1 MLTGTAQLNRY
12 NLGRWYASYRFIIA
26 VSLLL
31 ITTITQYVDAV
42 ASTHPTFY
50 LLLLALYFICCSL
63 QWLMLR
69 YTHHFPLSLQF
80 LALFIVDVV
89 AFSSL
94 TFASDGPSLQIS
106 LLFVMTIFTASLL
119 LEQKKALIIT
129 LVSVICV
136 IYQHFIG
143 SLFNVSSMNNIGN
156 SALLA
161 FLFFAVYALGQ
172 LAVGRFHNLENT
184 NLNQAQELRRLQEI
198 NSYILEQI
206 EIGYMVLDEN
216 YHVVLTTP
224 AGCDFLGIAP
234 TFAYQKQ
241 PLYNIQPELFDVL
254 HFEGLIDGDTF
265 QFEAKNSLYQLHIQ
279 VKKLKIPNQALTLL
293 VLQDARTLNQRVQQ
307 LKLAALGQL
316 SASIAHEIRNPLA
329 AIVQANDLIH
339 DAPQEQQVM
348 LSSMISKQ
356 AQRIDKIVQD
366 TLNMV
371 RSKETRAS
379 LLDLAQFIPEFL
391 AEDLADVLNKID
403 TFIEKDV
410 SIYFDES
417 QLRQVLINLLRNAL
431 RHNNQITHKN
441 IELHV
446 YTQHNHARIEVLDFG
461 SGVATTDIASLF
473 KPFFS
478 TEINGTGLGLYLS
491 HSFCEANQAKLY
503 YVEQQQGAC
512 FRIEC
517 LRFTH
522 D

>member
-1 MLTGTAQLNRY
+1 MLNGTAQLTRY

-26 VSLLL
+26 LSLLL

-42 ASTHPTFY
+42 ASSYPIFY
-50 LLLLALYFICCSL
+50 LFLLGLYFICASL
-63 QWLMLR
+63 QWLLLR
-69 YTHHFPLSLQF
+69 FTHHFPIHRQF

-89 AFSSL
+89 ILSSL

-106 LLFVMTIFTASLL
+106 LLFVMTIFSASLL
-119 LEQKKALIIT
+119 LERKKSLIIT
-129 LVSVICV
+129 LISVICV

-143 SLFNVSSMNNIGN
+143 SLFNMSSMNNIGN

-161 FLFFAVYALGQ
+161 FLFFGVYALGQ
-172 LAVGRFHNLENT
+172 LAVGRFQNLEST
-184 NLNQAQELRRLQEI
+184 NFSQAQELRRLQEI
-198 NSYILEQI
+198 NSYILDQI
-206 EIGYMVLDEN
+206 EIGYIVLDEN

-224 AGCDFLGIAP
+224 AACHFLAIHQN
-234 TFAYQKQ
+234 FSYQKQ
-241 PLYNIQPELFDVL
+241 PLYSIQPELFDTL
-254 HFEGLIDGDTF
+254 HFEGLIDGEIF
-265 QFEAKNSLYQLHIQ
+265 EFEAKNSLYQLQIQ
-279 VKKLKIPNQALTLL
+279 VQKLKIPNQSLTLL

-329 AIVQANDLIH
+329 AISQANELLTESLPAEH
-339 DAPQEQQVM
+339 H
-348 LSSMISKQ
+348 LLTGMISKQ
-356 AQRIDKIVQD
+356 SKRIDKIVQD

-371 RSKETRAS
+371 RNKETRAS
-379 LLDLAQFIPEFL
+379 LVDLAQFIPQFL
-391 AEDLADVLNKID
+391 TEDLADALSKID
-403 TFIEKDV
+403 TFIEKEV
-410 SIYFDES
+410 AIYFDES

-431 RHNNQITHKN
+431 RHNSNQQQA

-446 YTQHNHARIEVLDFG
+446 YTQHNHARIEVRDFG

-517 LRFTH
+517 LRVQH